1 MKELIK
7 GLEEAVAHHGHTRY
21 SEMWGNATAQ
31 WLAALAVE
39 MRDGLEKHGY
49 KVTKITQSEMQPGS
63 MWLYFEPDAKKG
75 PPKGFE
81 GPQPS
86 GEFHVSVNN
95 SLQIQV
101 GLQLKPGGFVS
112 VRVDKKLW
120 NQTPE
125 TMAIN
130 IVGGVDDKLGTYY

>member
-1 MKELIK
+1 MRNLIERK
-7 GLEEAVAHHGHTRY
+7 LEESASRHGRTRY

-49 KVTKITQSEMQPGS
+49 NVTKISQSERDPGS
-63 MWLYFEPDAKKG
+63 VWVYFEPNKKKA
-75 PPKGFE
+75 PEIANP
-81 GPQPS
+81 PS

-95 SLQIQV
+95 GLQFQA
-101 GLQLKPGGFVS
+101 GLQLKPGGFTS
-112 VRVDKKLW
+112 VKVDKKLW

-125 TMAIN
+125 DMAIN